1 MVYPEDEKSY
11 AAFMINRGLSYFQ
24 DTILLANEMNINHS
38 LDNRMQYDF
47 LLKMVRKRKRFSKWF
62 KADQPKD
69 MSIIMDYYGYSRDK
83 ALQVLPLFNKEQ
95 IKSLER
101 KMYTGGKKKRK

>member
-1 MVYPEDEKSY
+1 MQHKVLILLPTGSY
-11 AAFMINRGLSYFQ
+11 AVAGNR
-24 DTILLANEMNINHS
+24 
-38 LDNRMQYDF
+38 
-47 LLKMVRKRKRFSKWF
+47 VPKRKRFSKWF